1 MIALGLTFISEARG
15 NFIILKPLG
24 CVQSWEHIPQRL
36 KWIPLIRIDM
46 KAEELTC
53 TTCNDQLDT
62 AFLGKAEARDWDT
75 SELVCSDHFDAGSHL
90 VPKE

>member
-1 MIALGLTFISEARG
+1 
-15 NFIILKPLG
+15 
-24 CVQSWEHIPQRL
+24 
-36 KWIPLIRIDM
+36 M

-53 TTCNDQLDT
+53 TTCNAQLDT